1 MVQNLLGY
9 LKMINKL
16 MTLHTRLISKN
27 TLVLKNRL
35 VSKKIVVAKNSV
47 TSKGE
52 ITSRRFINGPQ
63 ISHLKSCIGLSIAMV
78 LVGCSDDV
86 GKVSLGL
93 FTTKDVVINA
103 KQDPI
108 VTGVTCHIS
117 HVEADLDFS
126 DPSDMSIACR
136 QTGEISAQALAKIDR
151 SKNGEVVFKESKS
164 ILFKSLKVRRIYDA
178 ENKSLIYLSY
188 STKESS
194 GSHHHSLSTVPLYNT
209 KAWQW
214 ALAQDVKN

>member
-1 MVQNLLGY
+1 MSVIIKQS
-9 LKMINKL
+9 KMIKL
-16 MTLHTRLISKN
+16 VTKIIQAHKSK
-27 TLVLKNRL
+27 LCL
-35 VSKKIVVAKNSV
+35 SV
-47 TSKGE
+47 FALAAFT
-52 ITSRRFINGPQ
+52 
-63 ISHLKSCIGLSIAMV
+63 
-78 LVGCSDDV
+78 GCSDEV

-93 FTTKDVVINA
+93 FTTKDVVITA
-103 KQDPI
+103 KQDPV

-136 QTGEISAQALAKIDR
+136 QTGEITAEALAKIDR

-178 ENKSLIYLSY
+178 EHKTLIYLSY

-214 ALAQDVKN
+214 ALAQNIKH